1 MIANSVSSNNSI
13 LAYYIVLVQRTFNIG
28 STSKLK
34 LNSSWSP
41 SYIYVD
47 LQFSLAGI
55 FGINRGTGG
64 LSK

>member
-28 STSKLK
+28 STSSLKLK
-34 LNSSWSP
+34 SSWSP
-41 SYIYVD
+41 SYIYVA

-55 FGINRGTGG
+55 LGIKRGTGG
-64 LSK
+64 LSR